1 MSGASTRTDGAN
13 ARFLADTG
21 GGAPAGSAGP
31 AGDETPVTREETSYI
46 RIDRWY
52 TQLDERTCG
61 PCAALAG
68 QEFAEGDG
76 PWPPLHDHCRCVRV
90 TGVRYEATTRGS
102 SEGARP

>member
-1 MSGASTRTDGAN
+1 MSTREDGAN

-21 GGAPAGSAGP
+21 GSGSTPAGP
-31 AGDETPVTREETSYI
+31 APSGSETPVTREETYYI

-76 PWPPLHDHCRCVRV
+76 PWPGLHRNCRCVRI
-90 TGVRYEATTRGS
+90 TGVRWEARSRPSGD
-102 SEGARP
+102 EVRAR